1 MNFKF
6 TFLLFIVTSI
16 ASAQKINQFD
26 FQGKRHG
33 VWKKNFDGT
42 KQVRYQGA
50 FEHGKEIG
58 EFKFYKL
65 VKKKSI
71 LTATKVFNTS
81 NNSAEVTFLASTG
94 KVISEGTMN
103 GKLYVG
109 KWVYYHNKS
118 NKIMT
123 LENYNSKGELE
134 GEKLVYYKEGE
145 VAERA
150 NFVSGKQQGKSL
162 WYSLKGV
169 VLKEFIYDNDE
180 LHGIAKYYNPK
191 GELLAEGNYERGKR
205 LEFGSILKMENLL
218 KKLTLIIL
226 ERIKQSNKKNLFD

>member
-1 MNFKF
+1 MNVKF
-6 TFLLFIVTSI
+6 TFLLFLI
-16 ASAQKINQFD
+16 SAYTFAQNINQFD
-26 FQGKRHG
+26 SNGKRHG
-33 VWKKNFDGT
+33 VWKKNFEGT
-42 KQVRYQGA
+42 KQIRYQGT
-50 FEHGKEIG
+50 FEHGKEVG

-71 LTATKVFNTS
+71 LTATKVFNADD
-81 NNSAEVTFLASTG
+81 NSAEVKFLASNG
-94 KVISEGTMN
+94 KVISEGKMI

-123 LENYNSKGELE
+123 LENYNDNGELE

-150 NFVSGKQQGKSL
+150 NFVAGKQHGKSL
-162 WYSLKGV
+162 WYSVKGV
-169 VLKEFIYDNDE
+169 VLKEFIYDNGE

-191 GELLAEGNYERGKR
+191 AELLAEGKYERGKKVG
-205 LEFGSILKMENLL
+205 LWKYYEDG
-218 KKLTLIIL
+218 KLTK
-226 ERIKQSNKKNLFD
+226 ETNFSAPIKKEKQ

>member
-1 MNFKF
+1 MNVKL
-6 TFLLFIVTSI
+6 TFLLIIISTFTF
-16 ASAQKINQFD
+16 AQDINQFD
-26 FQGKRHG
+26 SEGKRHG
-33 VWKKNFDGT
+33 VWKKNFEGT
-42 KQVRYQGA
+42 KQIRYQGT
-50 FEHGKEIG
+50 FEHGKEVG

-71 LTATKVFNTS
+71 LTATKLFNA
-81 NNSAEVTFLASTG
+81 NDNSAEVKFLASNG
-94 KVISEGTMN
+94 KVISEGKMV

-123 LENYNSKGELE
+123 LENYNDKGELE

-150 NFVSGKQQGKSL
+150 NFVAGKQHGKSL
-162 WYSLKGV
+162 WYSVKGV
-169 VLKEFIYDNDE
+169 VLKEFMYDNGE

-191 GELLAEGNYERGKR
+191 AELLAEGKYERGKKIGVWKYY
-205 LEFGSILKMENLL
+205 EDG
-218 KKLTLIIL
+218 KLTK
-226 ERIKQSNKKNLFD
+226 ETNFSAPKKKEKQ